1 MKSSLN
7 KIIIITIKIIVII
20 TFIYAT
26 QIQLYSFQMRLEF
39 YNRWLEK
46 CEMFRRA
53 RAPVE
58 LNGEWWYGFK
68 WYPALLS
75 YPDLTLTYGEK

>member
-1 MKSSLN
+1 
-7 KIIIITIKIIVII
+7 
-20 TFIYAT
+20 
-26 QIQLYSFQMRLEF
+26 MRLEF
-39 YNRWLEK
+39 YNGWLEI
-46 CEMFRRA
+46 CEMFRRT

-68 WYPALLS
+68 WYPALMS